1 MGDDAEPSQILEH
14 VFLGSRAHARDKEQL
29 QRLRIT
35 HILNVTPPKKMDPVA
50 GVPNFFEKDKAFTY
64 RRCPI
69 FDNKAEDISGM
80 LEGCIAFIDQAKYYG
95 IFLCWWGLCYK
106 MELLTMAKYGVWI
119 LVHCNKGVSRSSSM
133 VVAYLM
139 KLRSMSFEQAL
150 AFVVERRAIAN
161 PNESFRR
168 QLEEY
173 ERRLKRTVPKDKG
186 ARAVRGPAGPQL
198 PPTPASDG
206 NDEAA
211 AASIGPQL
219 PPHLMRARKVESEPA
234 SDDSNGDS
242 VTLQKEEEEKVV
254 IGPSFPPNLK
264 RHRVDADGD

>member
-95 IFLCWWGLCYK
+95 R
-106 MELLTMAKYGVWI
+106 I

-219 PPHLMRARKVESEPA
+219 PPHLMRARKVEPEPA

-264 RHRVDADGD
+264 RHRVDADGDTSSKKKKLDREE

>member
-95 IFLCWWGLCYK
+95 R
-106 MELLTMAKYGVWI
+106 I

-264 RHRVDADGD
+264 RHRVDADGDTSSKKKKLDREE